1 MIQQVLVEGVINGA
15 IIALV
20 AIGIALIWG
29 VMNILNFAQGEFLMF
44 GMYIAFFLNILLG
57 FDPIFSVP
65 ICMIALFGLG
75 FCTYKTMIRRVLKGP
90 ILSQRLLTFALSMVL
105 QNVALMAFG
114 GQFKTVP
121 NLMFSGTV
129 NLGSVTI
136 SINKLIPFITCL
148 LLATA
153 LFLFINKTRTGKAIQ
168 ATALDKDAA
177 ALVGINVEKSY
188 TLAFALSAAITGAA
202 GCILT
207 YYYYISPGVG
217 TTFQLFAFIAVA
229 MGGFGS
235 IPGALLGGILMGL
248 VDTGTGVVFSTA
260 FKYLAVCAAYILVV
274 SLRPKGLFGR

>member
-1 MIQQVLVEGVINGA
+1 MIQQVLVEGIINGA

-65 ICMIALFGLG
+65 ICMIALFCLG

-90 ILSQRLLTFALSMVL
+90 ILSQRLLTFALSMAL
-105 QNVALMAFG
+105 QNIALMAFG
-114 GQFKTVP
+114 GQYKTVP
-121 NLMFSGTV
+121 NLLFSGV
-129 NLGSVTI
+129 ANLGSLTI
-136 SINKLIPFITCL
+136 SINKLVPFITCL
-148 LLATA
+148 LLAAA

-177 ALVGINVEKSY
+177 ALVGIDVENHIR
-188 TLAFALSAAITGAA
+188 LLLPCQQLLRVLQDAFLLIT
-202 GCILT
+202 I
-207 YYYYISPGVG
+207 
-217 TTFQLFAFIAVA
+217 TFLPVLDPPSSFAFIAVA

-248 VDTGTGVVFSTA
+248 VDTGTGVVFNTA
-260 FKYLAVCAAYILVV
+260 FKYLAVCLLMYW
-274 SLRPKGLFGR
+274 